1 MGQLTTLTFSIPYS
15 FRSPDWKSKDV
26 HYVALD
32 GERNLYFTFLK
43 ACEVI
48 QSAVEKVGE
57 LDLELNH
64 FLNLHFFQ
72 GGKVLVHG
80 VEGLNRSA
88 AVIMAFLMSSTTC
101 LLDDVFVY
109 IQSLRPHLQLDEE
122 TLECLLKWETEI
134 FGSSFTLLDDLWM

>member
-64 FLNLHFFQ
+64 FLNLHFYFRVE
-72 GGKVLVHG
+72 KYLCMVLK
-80 VEGLNRSA
+80 A
-88 AVIMAFLMSSTTC
+88 
-101 LLDDVFVY
+101 
-109 IQSLRPHLQLDEE
+109 
-122 TLECLLKWETEI
+122 
-134 FGSSFTLLDDLWM
+134 